1 MSCFSSVKEIEHLD
15 WMARMRVIM
24 GTAYCLQYMHH
35 DLNPP
40 VSHSNLNSVAILLTD
55 DFAAKV
61 YTFLFSFV
69 RFYLMMYV
77 I

>member
-1 MSCFSSVKEIEHLD
+1 
-15 WMARMRVIM
+15 MRIIM

-40 VSHSNLNSVAILLTD
+40 VAHSNLNSVSILLTD

-61 YTFLFSFV
+61 YTFPFSLV
-69 RFYLMMYV
+69 CFYFTLD
-77 I
+77 IK

>member
-1 MSCFSSVKEIEHLD
+1 
-15 WMARMRVIM
+15 MRVIM

-40 VSHSNLNSVAILLTD
+40 VAHSNLNSVAILLTD

-61 YTFLFSFV
+61 YAHFYSFFPFNV
-69 RFYLMMYV
+69 LG
-77 I
+77 IN